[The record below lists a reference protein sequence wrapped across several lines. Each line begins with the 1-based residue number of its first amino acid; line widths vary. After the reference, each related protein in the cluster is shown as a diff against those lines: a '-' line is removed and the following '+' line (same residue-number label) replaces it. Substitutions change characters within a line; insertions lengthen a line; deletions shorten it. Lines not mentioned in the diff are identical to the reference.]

1 LKRFCRLL
9 LFGIFCCLSIAAA
22 DKKDTLVRFGDSDLP
37 VIRTKLRFTTLI
49 VLPEGEEI
57 SEVTCGDK
65 EYWVIEGKDGIVYV
79 KPAKEGALTNVN
91 VISKSK
97 AVYSF
102 LVQEISRS
110 GNTKDKPDLKVLLGS
125 DDLPKLKKD
134 KENLEAVLAK
144 TEKALNDLKEKA
156 EAEKAKKKDELIPP
170 ATVLPKTEVVPPKA
184 DPIVPEKP
192 KGDAVPA
199 PTNTVVPE
207 PKTSQSPPASGGEV
221 MDETPLV
228 KAYVIERRAGLVEKS
243 GRLIG
248 HFFLKVGQVLHLY

>member
-1 LKRFCRLL
+1 MTRYLNISALGLTLGALL
-9 LFGIFCCLSIAAA
+9 SAA
-22 DKKDTLVRFGDSDLP
+22 DPSGTSREVQHRKTDIVPMATQ
-37 VIRTKLRFTTLI
+37 IRFTTLI
-49 VLPEGEEI
+49 ELPEAETILEA
-57 SEVTCGDK
+57 TCGDK

-156 EAEKAKKKDELIPP
+156 EAEKAKKKDEIIPP
-170 ATVLPKTEVVPPKA
+170 ATVLPKIEVVPPKA
-184 DPIVPEKP
+184 DPIVMEKP
-192 KGDAVPA
+192 W
-199 PTNTVVPE
+199 
-207 PKTSQSPPASGGEV
+207 
-221 MDETPLV
+221 
-228 KAYVIERRAGLVEKS
+228 
-243 GRLIG
+243 
-248 HFFLKVGQVLHLY
+248 